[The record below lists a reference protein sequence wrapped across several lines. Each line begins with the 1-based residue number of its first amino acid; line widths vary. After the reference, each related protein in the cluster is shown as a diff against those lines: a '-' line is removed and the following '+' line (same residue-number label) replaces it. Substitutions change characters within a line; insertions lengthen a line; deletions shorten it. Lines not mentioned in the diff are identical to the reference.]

1 MTKPFKCIINLLEMK
16 TIITNSSVL
25 IIVILLLT
33 SCFTSVSFNKLTPP
47 EIMLDNPKNS
57 IVFINTFDYTIPDSA
72 SKNENNVYRAGI
84 TEVIGR

>member
-1 MTKPFKCIINLLEMK
+1 
-16 TIITNSSVL
+16 
-25 IIVILLLT
+25 
-33 SCFTSVSFNKLTPP
+33 
-47 EIMLDNPKNS
+47 MLDNPKNS